1 MDSKNI
7 QTCLDT
13 HISLKVLMKYLKD
26 NSQSM
31 ENPNFSDKILKL
43 VQRSNKINKE
53 NTINNQEYFEEDLNG
68 STSFKLNKN
77 TEITLQIP
85 LNESYLDKIFFKRIS
100 QKSALNPNKKAKS
113 FKLNVKL

>member
-1 MDSKNI
+1 MDSKNL

-53 NTINNQEYFEEDLNG
+53 NTNNQENFEEDLNS
-68 STSFKLNKN
+68 STSFKVNVN

-100 QKSALNPNKKAKS
+100 QKSAFNPNKRAKS